1 MSHPSKHLP
10 VRNHNR
16 KECEIWSKLTIKTPQ
31 QWHRRRRHSTVF
43 IVNFE
48 YISHFSCIFI
58 LHVLL

>member
-16 KECEIWSKLTIKTPQ
+16 KECEIWSKVTIKTPE
-31 QWHRRRRHSTVF
+31 RRRHHSGVF

-48 YISHFSCIFI
+48 YISHFSCVFI
-58 LHVLL
+58 LDVLL